1 MSSRR
6 NHAHAR
12 TTQQHF
18 SNAHFEQYYRH
29 QLFSSSLN
37 DDDRDKC
44 LRSLLSSLSKPLPL
58 TFRVTAN
65 DHAEITLNAMKRAI
79 CETSGGGNNGET
91 PQLREISFLNDKERT
106 FQIDNVSVNEEDLKT
121 KHPSLHEFLTRANE
135 GGDLSRYGRRFA
147 ILRLYGFFC
156 ECYFLSLSLFS
167 LCLCVCRRAFLYLFQ
182 CTDIIV
188 IVRSFTSRARRQEL
202 VSMIPVKLLDVQP
215 HHLVLDSCASPGSK
229 TSQILEVMLSKS
241 ASGAV
246 VANDAS
252 LQRANLLTHRCYR
265 LEAAAKNLLVIHHDA
280 QTLPLELENTFD
292 RILCDVPCSG
302 DGTLRKS
309 TDLWKKW
316 SNSSG
321 AELHPIQVNVATR
334 ALRLLKHEEGGGG
347 GGRLVYST
355 CSLNPLENEAVVV
368 ELLERSRGAI
378 RLVDCS
384 NILPDLK
391 RLPGLTKW
399 SVQDLK
405 TMRWYDT
412 YDSYLQDN
420 RGSRQQSKIKKS
432 MFAKSNNHK
441 HNLDRCFR
449 IHPDLNDTGGFFVAV
464 FEKVKPLPAEMI
476 EIDAKEEQ
484 KLSRT
489 TNINTK
495 KWASAKIAP
504 VFSVNDTNADF
515 KAVMKRIKAKYG
527 FDARKKEENGGME
540 LVTRNNSDVVPKRLY
555 CLSKGAK
562 SILDKCND
570 RKNQHQQQKLR
581 VLACGLCC
589 FERQAVKKESSKSEE
604 NDCEFRFTQTGCEL
618 FQDSISKQVVRV
630 SPKEL
635 ESMLARQQ
643 QKQQTTGSNTS
654 NNAPLCIDDKTK
666 KKVLSECERGCV
678 ILAVRGKSSGSGN
691 KRKLVEEEIA
701 AVSPVTIACWF
712 PPSKKNRSSDN
723 DDGNEEEDVT
733 LTLMCSKSEGEVRLE
748 RLREHLKLKLLN

>member
-1 MSSRR
+1 MFRVYKFLSRDKPPLLQRAIKIRAMSHR
-6 NHAHAR
+6 NPPQSDDRNKNNTHR
-12 TTQQHF
+12 QF
-18 SNAHFEQYYRH
+18 SNAYFERYYRH
-29 QLFSSSLN
+29 QLFSSSSAN
-37 DDDRDKC
+37 DDKD
-44 LRSLLSSLSKPLPL
+44 LSSMLQTLSRPLPL
-58 TFRVTAN
+58 TFRVTQN
-65 DHAEITLNAMKRAI
+65 EHAEITLSAMKRAI
-79 CETSGGGNNGET
+79 EMEESSRTTT
-91 PQLREISFLNDKERT
+91 PPRLREISFLNDERTT
-106 FQIDNVSVNEEDLKT
+106 FQIDNVSVNESDDLKT
-121 KHPSLHEFLTRANE
+121 KHPNLHEFLTRANE
-135 GGDLSRYGRRFA
+135 GGDLSR
-147 ILRLYGFFC
+147 
-156 ECYFLSLSLFS
+156 
-167 LCLCVCRRAFLYLFQ
+167 
-182 CTDIIV
+182 
-188 IVRSFTSRARRQEL
+188 QEL
-202 VSMIPVKLLDVQP
+202 VSMIPVKLLDVQA

-334 ALRLLKHEEGGGG
+334 ALRLLKHGEDGG

-355 CSLNPLENEAVVV
+355 CSLNPLENEAVVA

-384 NILPDLK
+384 KILPDLK

-405 TMRWYDT
+405 TMTWYDT

-527 FDARKKEENGGME
+527 FDVRKKEENGGME

-570 RKNQHQQQKLR
+570 RKNQHHQQKLR

-589 FERQAVKKESSKSEE
+589 FERQAVKKESQSKSEE
-604 NDCEFRFTQTGCEL
+604 NDCEFRFTQSGCEL
-618 FQDSISKQVVRV
+618 FQDSISKQVVRL

-643 QKQQTTGSNTS
+643 QKQQTTASNKS
-654 NNAPLCIDDKTK
+654 NAPLCIDDKTK

-712 PPSKKNRSSDN
+712 PPPKKNRSGD

>member
-1 MSSRR
+1 
-6 NHAHAR
+6 
-12 TTQQHF
+12 
-18 SNAHFEQYYRH
+18 
-29 QLFSSSLN
+29 
-37 DDDRDKC
+37 
-44 LRSLLSSLSKPLPL
+44 
-58 TFRVTAN
+58 
-65 DHAEITLNAMKRAI
+65 
-79 CETSGGGNNGET
+79 
-91 PQLREISFLNDKERT
+91 
-106 FQIDNVSVNEEDLKT
+106 
-121 KHPSLHEFLTRANE
+121 
-135 GGDLSRYGRRFA
+135 
-147 ILRLYGFFC
+147 
-156 ECYFLSLSLFS
+156 
-167 LCLCVCRRAFLYLFQ
+167 
-182 CTDIIV
+182 
-188 IVRSFTSRARRQEL
+188 
-202 VSMIPVKLLDVQP
+202 
-215 HHLVLDSCASPGSK
+215 
-229 TSQILEVMLSKS
+229 
-241 ASGAV
+241 
-246 VANDAS
+246 
-252 LQRANLLTHRCYR
+252 
-265 LEAAAKNLLVIHHDA
+265 
-280 QTLPLELENTFD
+280 
-292 RILCDVPCSG
+292 
-302 DGTLRKS
+302 
-309 TDLWKKW
+309 
-316 SNSSG
+316 
-321 AELHPIQVNVATR
+321 VNVATR
-334 ALRLLKHEEGGGG
+334 ALRLLKHGEDGG

-355 CSLNPLENEAVVV
+355 CSLNPLENEAVVA

-384 NILPDLK
+384 KILPDLK

-405 TMRWYDT
+405 TMTWYDT

-420 RGSRQQSKIKKS
+420 RGSRQHSKIKKS

-449 IHPDLNDTGGFFVAV
+449 IHPDLNDTGGFFVAI

-527 FDARKKEENGGME
+527 FDVRKKEENGGME

-570 RKNQHQQQKLR
+570 RKNQHHQQKLR

-589 FERQAVKKESSKSEE
+589 FERQAVKKESQSKSEE
-604 NDCEFRFTQTGCEL
+604 NDCEFRFTQSGCEL
-618 FQDSISKQVVRV
+618 FQDSISKQVVRL

-643 QKQQTTGSNTS
+643 QKQQTTASNKS
-654 NNAPLCIDDKTK
+654 NAPLCIDDKTK

-712 PPSKKNRSSDN
+712 PPPKKNRSGD

>member
-1 MSSRR
+1 M
-6 NHAHAR
+6 
-12 TTQQHF
+12 
-18 SNAHFEQYYRH
+18 
-29 QLFSSSLN
+29 L
-37 DDDRDKC
+37 
-44 LRSLLSSLSKPLPL
+44 
-58 TFRVTAN
+58 
-65 DHAEITLNAMKRAI
+65 
-79 CETSGGGNNGET
+79 
-91 PQLREISFLNDKERT
+91 
-106 FQIDNVSVNEEDLKT
+106 
-121 KHPSLHEFLTRANE
+121 
-135 GGDLSRYGRRFA
+135 
-147 ILRLYGFFC
+147 
-156 ECYFLSLSLFS
+156 LSLSLSLS
-167 LCLCVCRRAFLYLFQ
+167 LCVDARFFTYFNALTSSSLSF
-182 CTDIIV
+182 
-188 IVRSFTSRARRQEL
+188 VRSHPARRQEL

-334 ALRLLKHEEGGGG
+334 ALRLLKHGEDGG

-355 CSLNPLENEAVVV
+355 CSLNPLENEAVVA

-384 NILPDLK
+384 KILPDLK

-405 TMRWYDT
+405 TMTWYDT

-420 RGSRQQSKIKKS
+420 RGSRQHSKIKKS

-476 EIDAKEEQ
+476 EIDSKEEQ

-527 FDARKKEENGGME
+527 FDVRKKEENGGME

-570 RKNQHQQQKLR
+570 RKNQHHQQKLR

-589 FERQAVKKESSKSEE
+589 FERQAVKKESQSKSEE
-604 NDCEFRFTQTGCEL
+604 NDCEFRFTQSGCEL
-618 FQDSISKQVVRV
+618 FQDSISKQVVRL

-643 QKQQTTGSNTS
+643 QKQQTTASNKS
-654 NNAPLCIDDKTK
+654 NAPLCIDDKTK

-712 PPSKKNRSSDN
+712 PPPKKNRSGD